1 MKESACGRKHGV
13 FLRAGWPVDTP
24 MVKPNEDAGAVSGVR
39 TQLSA
44 TASPKARGES
54 ATAWRKRGKK
64 AGMDEGPKEEGSRSG
79 IETATAMAL
88 GEGGFVFAAAGGGE
102 AGGDGA

>member
-1 MKESACGRKHGV
+1 MEGAWRFFGYEAQGAPMSIREDGR
-13 FLRAGWPVDTP
+13 
-24 MVKPNEDAGAVSGVR
+24 AVSGVR

-79 IETATAMAL
+79 IETAAAMAL
-88 GEGGFVFAAAGGGE
+88 GKGGFVFAAAGGGE